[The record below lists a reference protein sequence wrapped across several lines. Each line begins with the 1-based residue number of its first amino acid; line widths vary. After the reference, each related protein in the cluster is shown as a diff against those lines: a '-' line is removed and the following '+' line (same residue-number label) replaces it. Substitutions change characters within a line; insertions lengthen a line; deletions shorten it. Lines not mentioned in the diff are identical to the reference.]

1 MLWMQRMQQCRKLQE
16 YSNQSKKVLLL
27 VQVSVLNVLSFFFNV
42 CCKCVYRN
50 VVYVFTHILQVFY
63 LDVVY
68 VCNNFKNFSCV
79 FASVSD
85 ECFKCF
91 IVFRRMLQL
100 LHMDVSKLD
109 WELHLPPRLLLP
121 YLGAAFSHIYCKC
134 FILMLRMFEM
144 VSSFFQ
150 VFWTNVSNVSLLHV
164 CGNCCIWIFQN

>member
-1 MLWMQRMQQCRKLQE
+1 MQRIQQCRSFRSIAIRVKRCSYWCKFLF
-16 YSNQSKKVLLL
+16 SMFH
-27 VQVSVLNVLSFFFNV
+27 FFFNV
-42 CCKCVYRN
+42 RCKCVYRN

-68 VCNNFKNFSCV
+68 VCNDFKCFSCV

-109 WELHLPPRLLLP
+109 WGLHLPPRLLLP
-121 YLGAAFSHIYCKC
+121 RLGAVFSHIC
-134 FILMLRMFEM
+134 
-144 VSSFFQ
+144 
-150 VFWTNVSNVSLLHV
+150 
-164 CGNCCIWIFQN
+164 